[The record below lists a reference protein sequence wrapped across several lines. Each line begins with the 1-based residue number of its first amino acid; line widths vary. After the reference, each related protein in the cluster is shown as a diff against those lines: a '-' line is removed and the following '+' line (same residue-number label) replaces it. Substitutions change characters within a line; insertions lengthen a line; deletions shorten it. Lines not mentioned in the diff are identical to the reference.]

1 MSVKMMLAR
10 IVRMQKSLEEV
21 KKFLESQESP
31 APKKTRVKLK
41 VTEKK
46 KISRNVK
53 KSKIRLDPKKSILRF
68 PEGVDFYGRD

>member
-31 APKKTRVKLK
+31 APKKTQRVKLK

-53 KSKIRLDPKKSILRF
+53 KSK
-68 PEGVDFYGRD
+68 